1 MKPPADLLDGEEEF
15 EVEAIISHQKQGCGL
30 QFLIKWKEYLTSDN
44 LWEPQKNLK
53 HASDILLD
61 YKTSRHL

>member
-1 MKPPADLLDGEEEF
+1 MKPPADLLDKEEEY
-15 EVEAIISHQKQGCGL
+15 EMEAIIAHKKQSHGL
-30 QFLIKWKEYLTSDN
+30 QFLIKWKGYLIFNNS
-44 LWEPQKNLK
+44 WEPQKNLK